1 MTTVPITGTAE
12 IPDPVPGPPGPQGD
26 PGPAGP
32 PGPQGP
38 AGGGSV
44 AGSPTTNLSV
54 NQLDVYGRIRMH
66 FDPRGNPPKKPYTE
80 LQWVDDST
88 GLVMGQIVTHTLD
101 STGNVHNHM
110 SFYTAEAGQPNGR
123 KHHFSI
129 HWQGDGTGAQG
140 TVIQNDSVV
149 IGDYHNDS
157 LVQRIEVSP
166 NGQAWLVGVANDGT
180 RTAVKTTLP
189 PQ

>member
-1 MTTVPITGTAE
+1 MALVPFSGE
-12 IPDPVPGPPGPQGD
+12 IDAASLP

-32 PGPQGP
+32 PGPPGP
-38 AGGGSV
+38 AGPAGPAGSV

-54 NQLDVYGRIRMH
+54 NQLDVYGRIRLH
-66 FDPRGNPPKKPYTE
+66 FDPRLVNGKPKKPYTE

-88 GLVMGQIVTHTLD
+88 GLVMGQIVTHTVD
-101 STGNVHNHM
+101 DTGAVHNHM

-129 HWQGDGTGAQG
+129 HWHGDGTGAQG

-149 IGDYHNDS
+149 IADYHNDT
-157 LVQRIEVSP
+157 LTQRIEVSP
-166 NGQAWLVGVANDGT
+166 NGQAWLVGVDNNGAW
-180 RTAVKTTLP
+180 TATKTTLP
-189 PQ
+189 PQS